1 MPIDFEEIIRDENTY
16 PDSFELPFGN
26 EKIRLGDIRDRS
38 RKQQKMVA
46 DAMSQLQAQREM
58 VDNRQKQVE
67 EYANKA
73 QATYTE
79 LQRQYDEQT
88 RQAERAK
95 NVQANGGY
103 DPEQV
108 YENDIWYSP
117 IRKRL
122 TATDE
127 NLKKLSSDMTQMV
140 NAVKGLAGFYTD
152 DRMQNEF
159 DSSAE
164 MRKRSKQISSWD
176 YDQMKK
182 YVEDNKIY
190 DKRGMPSVKEAVN
203 RLTLEERNQASSD
216 DAYQRGLREGEMRAR
231 MGSMPRP
238 ASAAAAMPGG
248 TAQRPPDTID
258 EALSPDSIQQDE
270 ELMKMLADLSHAGA
284 DLTTG
289 GSWKP

>member
-26 EKIRLGDIRDRS
+26 EKIKLGDIRDRS
-38 RKQQKMVA
+38 RKQQKLVA
-46 DAMSQLQAQREM
+46 DAMSELQKQRES
-58 VDNRQKQVE
+58 VDARQRQVE
-67 EYANKA
+67 DMANKA
-73 QATYTE
+73 QATYGE
-79 LQRQYDEQT
+79 LQRQYEEQT
-88 RQAERAK
+88 KQAERQK
-95 NVQANGGY
+95 NVAANGGY
-103 DPEQV
+103 DPEQM
-108 YENDIWYSP
+108 YENDMWYGP
-117 IRKRL
+117 VRKRL

-127 NLKKLSSDMTQMV
+127 ALKKMSSDMTQMV

-152 DRMQNEF
+152 DRMQSEF
-159 DSSAE
+159 DSLAD

-203 RLTLEERNQASSD
+203 RLTLEERQQATSE

-248 TAQRPPDTID
+248 TAQTPPSTID
-258 EALSPDSIQQDE
+258 EALAPDSIQQDE

-284 DLTTG
+284 DLMTG
-289 GSWKP
+289 GR